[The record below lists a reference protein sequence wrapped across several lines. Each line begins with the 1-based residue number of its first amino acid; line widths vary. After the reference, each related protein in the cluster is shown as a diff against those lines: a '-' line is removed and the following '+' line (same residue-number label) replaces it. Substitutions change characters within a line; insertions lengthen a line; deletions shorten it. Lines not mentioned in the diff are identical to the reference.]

1 MTKLENIKEATDA
14 VLLPD
19 ESGANENF
27 ATIFYFSPLANDGK
41 GSFNLVPVS
50 SEDILRM
57 YSESNGNEESF
68 FDLMMECN
76 CYAYEAG
83 TEKFEALAKAYHR
96 ADFVVGRNGDEHDEM
111 MFLVEWAKSRQGYEA
126 GDVVWVLARDE
137 NGVPFDVVQ
146 QMYLATVRNAVITVT
161 YLANHSVDD
170 VTACLIESTRFNMD
184 TDIEVFP
191 LQDCFFS
198 EEDAKKALDSELK
211 KIADESFVDPK
222 TEITI

>member
-27 ATIFYFSPLANDGK
+27 ATIIYFSPLANDGK

-50 SEDILRM
+50 SEDILKM
-57 YSESNGNEESF
+57 YSESNGNEETF
-68 FDLMMECN
+68 FDLMMEYN

-83 TEKFEALAKAYHR
+83 TEKFEILVNAYPV
-96 ADFVVGRNGDEHDEM
+96 ADFIVGRDGNERDEM
-111 MFLVEWAKSRQGYEA
+111 LFLVKWAKSRQGYEA
-126 GDVVWVLARDE
+126 GDVIWAVLRDE
-137 NGVPFDVVQ
+137 NNIPFDVVQ
-146 QMYLATVRNAVITVT
+146 QMYLATVRNAVMTVT

-170 VTACLIESTRFNMD
+170 VTACLIESTQCEMD

>member
-1 MTKLENIKEATDA
+1 MRKLENIKEATDA
-14 VLLPD
+14 ILLPD
-19 ESGANENF
+19 DSGANENF
-27 ATIFYFSPLANDGK
+27 ATIIYYSPLANDGE
-41 GSFNLVPVS
+41 GSFNLVAVS
-50 SEDILRM
+50 SEELLRL

-76 CYAYEAG
+76 CYSYEAG
-83 TEKFEALAKAYHR
+83 TEKFETLVKAYSL
-96 ADFVVGRNGDEHDEM
+96 ADFIVGRDGNERDEM
-111 MFLVEWAKSRQGYEA
+111 LFLVKWAKSRQGYEA
-126 GDVVWVLARDE
+126 GDAVWVLARDE

-211 KIADESFVDPK
+211 KIADASFVDPK